1 MRIYEFTN
9 AEEQLG
15 LLRLIIDN
23 TWSAIQT
30 QANQQKAQ
38 RIAQAS
44 KVKPKAKSKPKLI
57 PRPSTVFPSIPKTVQ
72 APTKQ
77 TVKPIANNQTQKGF
91 VAKQNMRLSKGDV
104 ATKDAELSVP
114 KLGSAT

>member
-9 AEEQLG
+9 AEDQLA

-30 QANQQKAQ
+30 QANQQKAH
-38 RIAQAS
+38 RIAQAA
-44 KVKPKAKSKPKLI
+44 KAKPKPQAKPKLA
-57 PRPSTVFPSIPKTVQ
+57 PRPIKVLPNAPKAAQ
-72 APTKQ
+72 APLKQ
-77 TVKPIANNQTQKGF
+77 LAKQVPNNQPKNGF
-91 VAKQNMRLSKGDV
+91 IAKQNIKIGKGDV
-104 ATKDAELSVP
+104 ATKDVDLSVP

>member
-9 AEEQLG
+9 AEEQLA

-38 RIAQAS
+38 RVAQAS
-44 KVKPKAKSKPKLI
+44 KAKPKAQAKPKLA
-57 PRPSTVFPSIPKTVQ
+57 PRPSKALPSTPKIVQ
-72 APTKQ
+72 APISQLAKPTPIKQ
-77 TVKPIANNQTQKGF
+77 PKKGF
-91 VAKQNMRLSKGDV
+91 VAKQNIGIGKGTIAAD
-104 ATKDAELSVP
+104 DNGLGVP
-114 KLGSAT
+114 KLGFTT

>member
-9 AEEQLG
+9 AEEQLA

-44 KVKPKAKSKPKLI
+44 KAKPKVKTKPKLA
-57 PRPSTVFPSIPKTVQ
+57 PMPSTVLHSIPKTVQ
-72 APTKQ
+72 PPIKQ
-77 TVKPIANNQTQKGF
+77 IVKQVADKQPQNGF
-91 VAKQNMRLSKGDV
+91 VAKKNIKIGKEV
-104 ATKDAELSVP
+104 ATKDDDLNVS

>member
-44 KVKPKAKSKPKLI
+44 KVKPKAKTKPKLA
-57 PRPSTVFPSIPKTVQ
+57 PRPSTVLPSNPKTVQ
-72 APTKQ
+72 PPIKQ
-77 TVKPIANNQTQKGF
+77 TVKPTANKQPQNGF
-91 VAKQNMRLSKGDV
+91 VAKQNIKIGKGEV
-104 ATKDAELSVP
+104 ATNDANQSVP